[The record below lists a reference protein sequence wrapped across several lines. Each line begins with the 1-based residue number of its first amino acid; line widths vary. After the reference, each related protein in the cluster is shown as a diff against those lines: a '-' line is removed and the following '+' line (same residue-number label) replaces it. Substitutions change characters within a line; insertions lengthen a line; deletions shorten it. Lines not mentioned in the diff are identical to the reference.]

1 MSVYKRSTVES
12 AGKYRGSNIEQGNMQ
27 QQFNTVKPLNIGHRR
42 VWSKLS
48 AIWRCALFGGLVKIF
63 NV

>member
-1 MSVYKRSTVES
+1 MSVYKGSTVES
-12 AGKYRGSNIEQGNMQ
+12 AGKYKGSNIEQGNMQ
-27 QQFNTVKPLNIGHRR
+27 QQFNTVKPLNIGHLR